1 LLEITRLEAGVQL
14 NREWQLLEEVIGA
27 ALNRLE
33 SRLRNYP
40 VNIDLPEDLPLLLMD
55 SVLITQV
62 FINLLDNA
70 RKFSPPG
77 HPIDISARLA
87 EGSALVEVADRGAGL
102 PPGDE
107 TRIFQKFYGAQRS
120 ASSMSVGL
128 GLAICQGII
137 QAHGGRIWAKNR
149 PGGGAIFCF
158 TLPAT
163 EPPPVIEPAVAYDED
178 PKGF

>member
-1 LLEITRLEAGVQL
+1 
-14 NREWQLLEEVIGA
+14 
-27 ALNRLE
+27 
-33 SRLRNYP
+33 
-40 VNIDLPEDLPLLLMD
+40 MD

-77 HPIDISARLA
+77 QPIDISARLTENRA
-87 EGSALVEVADRGAGL
+87 VVEVADRGAGL

-107 TRIFQKFYGAQRS
+107 SRIFNKFYGAQRS

-137 QAHGGRIWAKNR
+137 EAHGGGIWAENR
-149 PGGGAIFCF
+149 PGGGAIFSF
-158 TLPAT
+158 TLPAI
-163 EPPPVIEPAVAYDED
+163 EPPPVIEPVET
-178 PKGF
+178 